1 MNMFFFLGGEGHPS
15 HIGNPLK
22 PADRLLNVQGK
33 LRQDTFIHLLVHD
46 MIYTYFPAD

>member
-1 MNMFFFLGGEGHPS
+1 
-15 HIGNPLK
+15 
-22 PADRLLNVQGK
+22 LNVQGK